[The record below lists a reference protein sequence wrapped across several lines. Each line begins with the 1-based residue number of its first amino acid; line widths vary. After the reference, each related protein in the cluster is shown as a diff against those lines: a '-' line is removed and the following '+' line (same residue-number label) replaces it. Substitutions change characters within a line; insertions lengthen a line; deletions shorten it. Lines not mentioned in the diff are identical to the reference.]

1 MNSKQRKTLEAIF
14 SDPVNG
20 AIEWQ
25 RIEALLV
32 AVGCRVVE
40 GSGSSGGF
48 EKNGIR
54 AHFHRPHPNKEAL
67 KYRVKDARVFLQQI
81 GVTP

>member
-1 MNSKQRKTLEAIF
+1 MNSKQRKTLEALF
-14 SDPVNG
+14 ADPLNG

-25 RIEALLV
+25 RIESLLV
-32 AVGCRVVE
+32 ALGCVVVE
-40 GSGSSGGF
+40 GSGSSVGF

-54 AHFHRPHPNKEAL
+54 VRFHRPHPNKEAL
-67 KYRVKDARVFLQQI
+67 KYRVKDARAFLQQI